1 MKRKGRKLEEIDLWV
16 GEQWAVALE
25 KEGKDT
31 VEVPLT
37 SMPEEWQ
44 GGDGNKKERATLW
57 ARKVSITNV
66 REHPEKKE
74 KDLSLQLLCIFLLSN
89 GTIKSD
95 TFLSIYKSCIEPRTQ
110 AVFSLTWSK
119 LHGKHP
125 WPTASLQ
132 CKNLS
137 VLCSSPGLFLQ
148 KTSKQRRAKVVFYR
162 LVEHVLHSWRVL
174 RKFISWR
181 IMRIT
186 LLSVCKG

>member
-1 MKRKGRKLEEIDLWV
+1 MIWLPHEEERKKAWRNKSLGRRTMGSGTGKGRKRYRWSAADQYAWRMT
-16 GEQWAVALE
+16 GRRWQQ
-25 KEGKDT
+25 KGKGY
-31 VEVPLT
+31 L
-37 SMPEEWQ
+37 
-44 GGDGNKKERATLW
+44 
-57 ARKVSITNV
+57 VSK
-66 REHPEKKE
+66 HPEKKE

-162 LVEHVLHSWRVL
+162 LVEHVLDSWRVL